1 MSFSVNYSAAE
12 QVMREI
18 NFTSRVSVRY
28 DAEAC
33 VTRIM
38 RETWQVHK
46 YFIMM
51 PRVIKS
57 KGKESA
63 QFNNEPRILFI
74 FKQSLTI

>member
-38 RETWQVHK
+38 RETWQVCLS
-46 YFIMM
+46 
-51 PRVIKS
+51 V
-57 KGKESA
+57 
-63 QFNNEPRILFI
+63 LI
-74 FKQSLTI
+74 FEREENWSTQRKTLKVQERSTTTTQLT

>member
-18 NFTSRVSVRY
+18 NFTSCVSVRY

-38 RETWQVHK
+38 RETWQVCCYLNLLQNSPVVK
-46 YFIMM
+46 YKL
-51 PRVIKS
+51 P
-57 KGKESA
+57 
-63 QFNNEPRILFI
+63 
-74 FKQSLTI
+74 